1 MNNKNKMNGLFK
13 TGFILLLICI
23 AMFLGALVT
32 AYLFEEIYLSAIF
45 SGGGTF
51 LAFLGIILTMF
62 SKPKDN

>member
-1 MNNKNKMNGLFK
+1 
-13 TGFILLLICI
+13 
-23 AMFLGALVT
+23 MFLGALVT